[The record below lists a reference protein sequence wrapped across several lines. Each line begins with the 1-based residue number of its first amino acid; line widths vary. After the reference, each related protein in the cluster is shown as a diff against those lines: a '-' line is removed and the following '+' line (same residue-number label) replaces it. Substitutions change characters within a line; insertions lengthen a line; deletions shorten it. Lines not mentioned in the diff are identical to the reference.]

1 MISEK
6 KENHLYLKSDK
17 NEPESFDSISQS
29 LFVSSDVI
37 LDLLSFEVLEDS
49 FLSFLKQINLGIEA
63 KGFCLV
69 IVIKETPSLSDVESL
84 KVIPTLIEAEDYIQ
98 MEQIQRDLGV

>member
-6 KENHLYLKSDK
+6 KENHLYLKLDK

-49 FLSFLKQINLGIEA
+49 FLSFLKQINLSIEA

-69 IVIKETPSLSDVESL
+69 IVIKETPSLYDVESL

>member
-6 KENHLYLKSDK
+6 KENHLYLKLDK